1 MQAQADPHTSP
12 CRSSSFFTKVGSIWD
27 GSSIGIST
35 VSNPHFLKVLKSG
48 VLSLVKGEVNRKVL
62 MPNLIM
68 DIDERLVERQAVSK
82 VFAAGKRLC
91 LRGVNNHFET
101 APYLIRKNMA
111 LAFVVS
117 RTGGPRTQRPG
128 IQCRWLYNTLSATQS
143 GVRSPDPRSPSGIGS
158 DPGQSV
164 SWRDRPKFF
173 V

>member
-35 VSNPHFLKVLKSG
+35 VSKPHFLNVLKSG
-48 VLSLVKGEVNRKVL
+48 VLSLVKGDVNRNVL

-68 DIDERLVERQAVSK
+68 DIDERLVERRAVSK
-82 VFAAGKRLC
+82 VFAAGKRLG
-91 LRGVNNHFET
+91 LRGVNSHFET

-111 LAFVVS
+111 LASVVS
-117 RTGGPRTQRPG
+117 RTGGPRTQRSG
-128 IQCRWLYNTLSATQS
+128 IQCRWLDNTLSAAQS
-143 GVRSPDPRSPSGIGS
+143 GFRSPDPRLPSGLVS
-158 DPGQSV
+158 NPGQWV
-164 SWRDRPKFF
+164 SWRSDPSFL